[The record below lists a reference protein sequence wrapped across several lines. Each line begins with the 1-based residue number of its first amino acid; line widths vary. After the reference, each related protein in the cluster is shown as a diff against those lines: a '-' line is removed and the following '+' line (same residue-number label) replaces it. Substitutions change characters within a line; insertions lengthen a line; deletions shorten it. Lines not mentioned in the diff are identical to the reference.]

1 MSHRDR
7 SKSLLNQGL
16 PRTLAKLVDRLEK
29 TVTSLVSKQL
39 QIEEARASHQRTFGE
54 ATALLE
60 STHEVITRI
69 KVRVTSNPA
78 KAMRLY
84 ADSELH
90 APLLRSVRT
99 LIPSGWLYA
108 TYPAMAKGQVT
119 AIESIVLRCGV
130 SRWEW
135 TQGSG
140 KSNFVPIIFSAMVL
154 FQGKPFA
161 EPEDGSR
168 LIDILVRA
176 GATADPYGTEALVAR
191 AEQCEW
197 GTTSNIITSM
207 DKAHSLETYSPS
219 KAADASSDDAPVA
232 AAAPTA
238 PAPAGPDA
246 AAAAAAAAA
255 EMEELAVRRRQSE
268 QQLAAAELKLT
279 QIKEERRVADAA
291 AAARLQDIMAEEAEL
306 EPISSD
312 EEEDYKERPL
322 AELIAEEMARLRA
335 EATDAA
341 NSKLAGQGPIAGQL
355 SGFGADEDV
364 PESVGRALGRPSGV
378 DGFDNDD
385 GAALAGA
392 DGAPEGIPEGA
403 EDGDEDPA
411 TDDEDEH
418 VGDVEAVAGKIRFA
432 TTHWH
437 DDHAEHAEQ
446 NEMLVALAK
455 SVTSPTFLS
464 AIEYT
469 AEGEDVGQLGRA
481 IIDGKAGALATLVYC
496 GGLSNRT
503 TWSTPIW
510 PLHLVAQQTTLSAS
524 TLDAMIDVLVSGGV
538 YINELDATGKTA
550 FDVAT
555 AAGNEPCLATLA
567 SYFGMASAELCDI

>member
-1 MSHRDR
+1 M
-7 SKSLLNQGL
+7 
-16 PRTLAKLVDRLEK
+16 P
-29 TVTSLVSKQL
+29 
-39 QIEEARASHQRTFGE
+39 
-54 ATALLE
+54 
-60 STHEVITRI
+60 
-69 KVRVTSNPA
+69 
-78 KAMRLY
+78 
-84 ADSELH
+84 
-90 APLLRSVRT
+90 
-99 LIPSGWLYA
+99 
-108 TYPAMAKGQVT
+108 
-119 AIESIVLRCGV
+119 
-130 SRWEW
+130 
-135 TQGSG
+135 
-140 KSNFVPIIFSAMVL
+140 
-154 FQGKPFA
+154 
-161 EPEDGSR
+161 
-168 LIDILVRA
+168 
-176 GATADPYGTEALVAR
+176 
-191 AEQCEW
+191 
-197 GTTSNIITSM
+197 
-207 DKAHSLETYSPS
+207 
-219 KAADASSDDAPVA
+219 SSDDA
-232 AAAPTA
+232 AAAPTADSA

-246 AAAAAAAAA
+246 AEAAAAAAA
-255 EMEELAVRRRQSE
+255 EMEELAVQRRQSE
-268 QQLAAAELKLT
+268 QQLAAAELKLK

-291 AAARLQDIMAEEAEL
+291 AAARLQEIMAEEAEL

-312 EEEDYKERPL
+312 EEDDYKERPL
-322 AELIAEEMARLRA
+322 AELIAEEMTRLRA

-341 NSKLAGQGPIAGQL
+341 NSKLADQGPIAGRL
-355 SGFGADEDV
+355 SGFGDDEDE
-364 PESVGRALGRPSGV
+364 PEHVGRVLRGVSGTY
-378 DGFDNDD
+378 GFDNDD

-418 VGDVEAVAGKIRFA
+418 VGDVETVAGKIRFA

-455 SVTSPTFLS
+455 SVTVPTFLS

-503 TWSTPIW
+503 TRSTPIW
-510 PLHLVAQQTTLSAS
+510 PLHLVAQQTALSAA

-567 SYFGMASAELCDI
+567 SYFGMASAELCDN